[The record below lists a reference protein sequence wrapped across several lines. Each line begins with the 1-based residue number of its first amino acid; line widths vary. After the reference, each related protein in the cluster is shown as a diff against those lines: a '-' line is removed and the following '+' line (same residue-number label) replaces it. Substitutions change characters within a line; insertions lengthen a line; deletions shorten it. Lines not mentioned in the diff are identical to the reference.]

1 MERLILDTRQHW
13 PKQALRVKLWHK
25 HTQGEKH
32 AKTIYFRATVKL
44 AEFASPNLV
53 GYEEFH
59 EKSRA
64 HRAKGSRAMRYKM
77 QKKNAKHI
85 SGAAKSAFGP
95 CKIRAKCD
103 FALKIDKNLFSIIFL
118 LLLDYTLR
126 VCFNIGISF
135 WEK

>member
-1 MERLILDTRQHW
+1 VA
-13 PKQALRVKLWHK
+13 QAYKGR
-25 HTQGEKH
+25 
-32 AKTIYFRATVKL
+32 KTCSKNLFICATVSL
-44 AEFASPNLV
+44 AELAFANSV
-53 GYEEFH
+53 GYQISH

-64 HRAKGSRAMRYKM
+64 RRAKGSRAMRYKM

-85 SGAAKSAFGP
+85 SRAAKSAFGP
-95 CKIRAKCD
+95 CKIRVKCD

-135 WEK
+135 